1 MVFTLV
7 KGVGGVD
14 NGGDLPMIAKKFSL
28 RWHLLNLLM
37 VRLRNIMKMKPTLLE
52 PLPFAVLDILL
63 IKMLRSA
70 VVQFCC
76 NKPTTSSWGK
86 TVANILYWND
96 C

>member
-14 NGGDLPMIAKKFSL
+14 NGGDLPLIAKKFSV

-63 IKMLRSA
+63 IKMLVKVELSSGSILM
-70 VVQFCC
+70 QQTS
-76 NKPTTSSWGK
+76 NKLLG
-86 TVANILYWND
+86 
-96 C
+96 

>member
-14 NGGDLPMIAKKFSL
+14 NGGDLPMIAKKFSV

-63 IKMLRSA
+63 IKMLVKVELSSGSILL
-70 VVQFCC
+70 QQTS
-76 NKPTTSSWGK
+76 NKLLG
-86 TVANILYWND
+86 
-96 C
+96 

>member
-14 NGGDLPMIAKKFSL
+14 NGGDLPMIAKKFSV

-63 IKMLRSA
+63 IKMLVKVELSSGSILM
-70 VVQFCC
+70 QQTS
-76 NKPTTSSWGK
+76 NKLLG
-86 TVANILYWND
+86 
-96 C
+96 